1 MVHTLLS
8 SARSHASYHVKQSS
22 SADDMLACQ
31 AAAKVISRDKISYS
45 GSKCLQG
52 DQGQW
57 EGTQNLGSCFGLEW
71 RRLYDLPFSETEF
84 LKNPLN
90 EDKPVKIS
98 RDGQELPPDI
108 GQELIRLFEEGA
120 ERAGVPRP
128 GDTSMLF
135 ASALHACI
143 SFLILPNL
151 PKCCPIYLY
160 IVLLAGVWAM
170 HGHLIKCS

>member
-1 MVHTLLS
+1 MPS
-8 SARSHASYHVKQSS
+8 STGFQR
-22 SADDMLACQ
+22 L
-31 AAAKVISRDKISYS
+31 
-45 GSKCLQG
+45 KCLQG

-128 GDTSMLF
+128 GQTCML
-135 ASALHACI
+135 
-143 SFLILPNL
+143 SFVYTCVAP
-151 PKCCPIYLY
+151 
-160 IVLLAGVWAM
+160 VLR
-170 HGHLIKCS
+170 HL

>member
-1 MVHTLLS
+1 M
-8 SARSHASYHVKQSS
+8 
-22 SADDMLACQ
+22 
-31 AAAKVISRDKISYS
+31 
-45 GSKCLQG
+45 QG

-98 RDGQELPPDI
+98 RDGQELLPDI
-108 GQELIRLFEEGA
+108 GQELVRLFEEGA

-128 GDTSMLF
+128 GQ
-135 ASALHACI
+135 AC
-143 SFLILPNL
+143 SF
-151 PKCCPIYLY
+151 Y
-160 IVLLAGVWAM
+160 IHYTVSTRRLV
-170 HGHLIKCS
+170 CSPSSL

>member
-1 MVHTLLS
+1 M
-8 SARSHASYHVKQSS
+8 
-22 SADDMLACQ
+22 
-31 AAAKVISRDKISYS
+31 
-45 GSKCLQG
+45 QG

-108 GQELIRLFEEGA
+108 GQELVRLFEEGA

-128 GDTSMLF
+128 GQTCSVHTP
-135 ASALHACI
+135 SCACTF
-143 SFLILPNL
+143 S
-151 PKCCPIYLY
+151 
-160 IVLLAGVWAM
+160 V
-170 HGHLIKCS
+170 

>member
-1 MVHTLLS
+1 M
-8 SARSHASYHVKQSS
+8 
-22 SADDMLACQ
+22 
-31 AAAKVISRDKISYS
+31 
-45 GSKCLQG
+45 QG

-108 GQELIRLFEEGA
+108 GQELVRLFEEGA
-120 ERAGVPRP
+120 ERHGVPRP
-128 GDTSMLF
+128 GQTCSFYLPSCVSTS
-135 ASALHACI
+135 SLHAIVSSPAVVGLCHTSI
-143 SFLILPNL
+143 HCLI
-151 PKCCPIYLY
+151 
-160 IVLLAGVWAM
+160 G
-170 HGHLIKCS
+170 